1 MIQGSASD
9 LVKSAMVK
17 IEKAIHKLYLDKNKN
32 RAAFLVL
39 QLHDELIYEVN
50 KSDLNEIKAIIK
62 DSMENCID
70 KLRVKM
76 KIKMHIGDDWGH
88 LDKIE

>member
-1 MIQGSASD
+1 
-9 LVKSAMVK
+9 MVK
-17 IEKAIHKLYLDKNKN
+17 IEKAIDKNYFDRNKKRN
-32 RAAFLVL
+32 AFLVL

-50 KSDLNEIKAIIK
+50 KSDLNEVKAIIK
-62 DSMENCID
+62 EGMENCID